1 MAAPRWAYQAA
12 RVAPQA
18 HRRPAYCT
26 NTNVL
31 TRQLTHQALLVKF
44 IDGRVTVAD
53 PTNGVCGCAKESID
67 FTDTWK
73 AKVSIV
79 SGAIVSG
86 AIASVAIASVA
97 MASVAIVSVA
107 IATVAI
113 ASVAIASVAIAI
125 VAIVSADA
133 WKVKVVAALLR
144 VHRICTACTLHIMS
158 LTT

>member
-1 MAAPRWAYQAA
+1 MHSLAAPRWAYQAA

-79 SGAIVSG
+79 SGAIVS
-86 AIASVAIASVA
+86 VA

-113 ASVAIASVAIAI
+113 ASVAIASVAIAR

>member
-1 MAAPRWAYQAA
+1 MA

-26 NTNVL
+26 NTNIL

-79 SGAIVSG
+79 SGAIVS
-86 AIASVAIASVA
+86 VAMASVA

-113 ASVAIASVAIAI
+113 ASVAIASVAIAR

>member
-1 MAAPRWAYQAA
+1 MALPA

-18 HRRPAYCT
+18 HRPPADC
-26 NTNVL
+26 TNVL

-53 PTNGVCGCAKESID
+53 PTNGVCGCAKESTD

-73 AKVSIV
+73 AKVAIV
-79 SGAIVSG
+79 SGAIVSV
-86 AIASVAIASVA
+86 AMASVAIASVA
-97 MASVAIVSVA
+97 MASVAIASVAVVSVA

-113 ASVAIASVAIAI
+113 ASVAIASVAIAR

-144 VHRICTACTLHIMS
+144 VHRICTECTLHIMS